1 MADFPHAIVGISL
14 TVDGVG
20 FIGSVDSFKAP
31 EIVEKTTDYRGGLSA
46 DRKVFVGYEQV
57 EAEFKLNRE
66 DVQLALVRGL
76 LGQDAV
82 LTFRASLD
90 EKGKRIPVQWIIY
103 GRVWSTES
111 NDVKPGE
118 MVEKTYKVAV
128 EKFVKTIDGKPAEA
142 FDIANGE
149 LKLSDQSVLEQVK
162 QQLGL

>member
-1 MADFPHAIVGISL
+1 MADYPHSIAGISL

-20 FIGSVDSFKAP
+20 YIGSVDSFKVP
-31 EIVEKTTDYRGGLSA
+31 EIIEKTADYRGGLIA
-46 DRKVFVGYEQV
+46 ERKVFVGYEQP
-57 EAEFKLNRE
+57 EAEFKLSRE
-66 DVQLALVRGL
+66 DVSMAAVRAI
-76 LGQDAV
+76 LGRDAV
-82 LTFRASLD
+82 LTFRATLD

-103 GRVWSTES
+103 GRVWSSES
-111 NDVKPGE
+111 GDFKAGE